1 MSITQKDIA
10 RDLGVS
16 IITVS
21 RALNNTGYVSPRLRK
36 RINEYVKKKSYMP
49 NRASQVLVRN
59 KTRIISLFSSV
70 NPDYFWGDIRK
81 GTELA
86 GMQIRH
92 FNYEVH
98 FHTIPD
104 FDSGRFKKILKNE
117 IKNGLSAAGFINQWF
132 YDMNAL
138 AGMLEAEGIPYIF
151 YNVDHS
157 GTGRLCYIGPDYH
170 AAGRLAANYIG
181 KALELK
187 KGGTVVAV
195 SMVEDTEKYPILLP
209 DINSMRLTGFMEKLK
224 QDYPAVCCVNEN
236 MYAKSKRG
244 YSGQVRSILRSY
256 RDKADAFYMIPSF
269 NTVFIE
275 EMERADCRRAIT
287 LLHDIDGSSLRGL
300 ESGALTAAVYQNPVL
315 QGYTAVKTLE
325 KILESRE
332 RSVLPDIEVGHAL
345 VFRENTSFLKNQ
357 FLLSE

>member
-59 KTRIISLFSSV
+59 KTRIVSLFSSV

-81 GTELA
+81 GAELA
-86 GMQIRH
+86 GTLIRH

-98 FHTIPD
+98 FHNIPD
-104 FDSGRFKKILKNE
+104 FDSARFKKVLRGE
-117 IKNGLSAAGFINQWF
+117 IKNGLSAAGFVNQWY

-138 AGMLEAEGIPYIF
+138 AEMLEAEGIPYIF
-151 YNVDHS
+151 YNVDHP
-157 GTGRLCYIGPDYH
+157 GTARLCYIGPDYH

-195 SMVEDTEKYPILLP
+195 NLIEDMEKHPILLP
-209 DINSMRLTGFMEKLK
+209 DINSMRLTGFIEKMK
-224 QDYPAVCCVNEN
+224 QDYPAVRCVNEN
-236 MYAKSKRG
+236 IYAKSKRS
-244 YSGQVRSILRSY
+244 YSLQTRSILRSY
-256 RDKADAFYMIPSF
+256 RDEADAFYMIPSF
-269 NTVFIE
+269 NAVFME
-275 EMERADCRRAIT
+275 EMERGDCRKAIT
-287 LLHDIDGSSLRGL
+287 LLHDVDGSSLRGL
-300 ESGALTAAVYQNPVL
+300 ESGTLTAVVYQNPVL

-332 RSVLPDIEVGHAL
+332 RRVLPDIEVGHTL
-345 VFRENTSFLKNQ
+345 VFRENTSFLQNQ